1 MFRSG
6 FTSRHL
12 SMQPGRRTK
21 NTVLILAVAAGLAGC
36 SRDEGPTS
44 EEILADEGAEMETSL
59 WQTFD
64 DPMAANY
71 IAQCQSDYEQAEML
85 FNNLAEGQIGA
96 DSILDEFNQLEIV
109 LDRVASSASL
119 YRNVHPNPIVREAAD
134 LCQQNVYA
142 LFSRIG
148 LSRPLYDQLER
159 VDTETLSAI
168 DQRYLEK
175 MREDF
180 VLAGVSQDEATRDRI
195 AVLNEEL
202 VKISQAFNR
211 NIREDVRV
219 LEVAP
224 ERLEGLPQDYIDD
237 HPPNENG
244 MVEITT
250 NYPDYLP
257 VMQYAE
263 DDELRLELYKIFR
276 QRGYPANKE
285 VLENLLAKRYEL
297 ANLVGFDNFA
307 QYVTSDKM
315 IGSAESAANFIE
327 RVNEIARPRSNEDYQ
342 ILLDRLKE
350 DDPDATE
357 VGDWQK
363 TYLEELIKNEV
374 HQLDSQEIRQYFSY
388 RKVRDGIF
396 GLVETMFDV
405 EIVPWET
412 EVWHSSVETWQIVD
426 DGDLIG
432 QFYLDMH
439 PRDGKYN
446 HAAQFGVREGVQG
459 VQTPVA
465 ALVCNFPGGD
475 GGVGLM
481 EHNQVETFLHEF
493 GHLLHTIFGGHQP
506 RLSLSGVNTERDFVE
521 APSQMLEEWVWDADT
536 LKTFATDSSD
546 EVIPD
551 VLIEKMNAAR
561 DFGRGLWTRHQMYYA
576 ALSLNYYNRPPSE
589 VDLDQMMMD
598 LQAEYSPFPYV
609 EDTHFYTS
617 FGHLDGYS
625 AIYYTYMWSLVIAMD
640 MFSEFEREGLRNP
653 EVAQRYR
660 ETVLAPGGSKDAAEL
675 VADFLGRPYSFEAFE
690 NLLNAPE

>member
-1 MFRSG
+1 MSRSCFSCG
-6 FTSRHL
+6 L
-12 SMQPGRRTK
+12 INRRTK
-21 NTVLILAVAAGLAGC
+21 ILSMILCLSASLVAC
-36 SRDEGPTS
+36 SSSEDPVNMSESS
-44 EEILADEGAEMETSL
+44 EEVSL
-59 WQTFD
+59 WQTFGTQQ
-64 DPMAANY
+64 ATEY
-71 IAQCQSDYEQAEML
+71 ISQCRADYEVAESL
-85 FNNLAEGQIGA
+85 FAELAEGEVA
-96 DSILDEFNQLEIV
+96 AESILNEFNQMEIV
-109 LDRVASSASL
+109 LDRLASRASL
-119 YRNVHPNPIVREAAD
+119 FRNVHPSPVVREAAD

-148 LSRPLYDQLER
+148 LSRPLYDQLDKVE
-159 VDTETLSAI
+159 VGELGPI
-168 DQRYLEK
+168 DQRYMEK

-180 VLAGVSQDEATRDRI
+180 ELAGVSQDEGTRERI
-195 AVLNEEL
+195 TRLNEEM

-211 NIREDVRV
+211 NIREDVRSI
-219 LEVAP
+219 EVAAG
-224 ERLEGLPQDYIDD
+224 RLEGLPQDYIDA
-237 HPPNENG
+237 HPPNAEG
-244 MVEITT
+244 MVVITT

-263 DDELRLELYKIFR
+263 DDDLRLELYKQFR
-276 QRGYPANKE
+276 LRGYPDNKE

-297 ANLVGFDNFA
+297 ANLVGFDNYA

-315 IGSAESAANFIE
+315 IGSPDNAAEFIDRINDIAKPRAA
-327 RVNEIARPRSNEDYQ
+327 ADYDV
-342 ILLDRLKE
+342 LLQRLRQN
-350 DDPDATE
+350 DPDASV

-374 HQLDSQEIRQYFSY
+374 YQLDSQEIRQYFSY
-388 RKVRDGIF
+388 DKVRDGIF
-396 GLVETMFDV
+396 GLVEDMFAV
-405 EIVPWET
+405 EIEPWEA
-412 EVWHSSVETWQIVD
+412 EAWHSSVETWQIVD
-426 DGDLIG
+426 DGELVG

-459 VQTPVA
+459 LQTPIA

-475 GGVGLM
+475 DSAGLM
-481 EHNQVETFLHEF
+481 EHSQVETFLHEF
-493 GHLLHTIFGGHQP
+493 GHLLHTLFGGHQP

-536 LKTFATDSSD
+536 LKTFATDTNN

-551 VLIEKMNAAR
+551 VLIEKMRSAR

-589 VDLDQMMMD
+589 VDLDEMMIA

-609 EDTHFYTS
+609 DGTHFYTS

-625 AIYYTYMWSLVIAMD
+625 AIYYTYMWSLVIATD
-640 MFSEFEREGLRNP
+640 MFSRFEEEGLRNP
-653 EVAQRYR
+653 EVAQSYR
-660 ETVLAPGGSKDAAEL
+660 ENVLAPGGSKDAAEL

>member
-1 MFRSG
+1 
-6 FTSRHL
+6 
-12 SMQPGRRTK
+12 
-21 NTVLILAVAAGLAGC
+21 
-36 SRDEGPTS
+36 
-44 EEILADEGAEMETSL
+44 
-59 WQTFD
+59 
-64 DPMAANY
+64 
-71 IAQCQSDYEQAEML
+71 
-85 FNNLAEGQIGA
+85 
-96 DSILDEFNQLEIV
+96 
-109 LDRVASSASL
+109 
-119 YRNVHPNPIVREAAD
+119 
-134 LCQQNVYA
+134 VYA

-148 LSRPLYDQLER
+148 LSRPLYDQLEK
-159 VDTETLSAI
+159 VDVDNLGPI

-180 VLAGVSQDEATRDRI
+180 ELAGVNQDEATRQRI
-195 AVLNEEL
+195 EILNEEM
-202 VKISQAFNR
+202 VKIGQAFNR
-211 NIREDVRV
+211 NIREDVRAV
-219 LEVAP
+219 EVAP
-224 ERLEGLPQDYIDD
+224 QRLAGLPQDYIDA
-237 HPPNENG
+237 HAPNEEG
-244 MVEITT
+244 MVVITT

-263 DDELRLELYKIFR
+263 DDDLRLELYKVFR

-297 ANLVGFDNFA
+297 ANLIGFENYA

-315 IGSAESAANFIE
+315 IGSADNAADFIE
-327 RVNEIARPRSNEDYQ
+327 RVNEIAKPRAAEDYQ
-342 ILLDRLKE
+342 VLLERLRQ
-350 DDPDATE
+350 DDQDAAV

-374 HQLDSQEIRQYFSY
+374 YQLDSQEIRQYFSY
-388 RKVRDGIF
+388 EKVRDGIF
-396 GLVETMFDV
+396 GLVETMFEV
-405 EIVPWET
+405 EITPWET
-412 EVWHSSVETWQIVD
+412 DTWHPSVETWQIL
-426 DGDLIG
+426 DGGELIG

-459 VQTPVA
+459 LQTPIA

-475 GGVGLM
+475 GSAGLM
-481 EHNQVETFLHEF
+481 EHSQVETFLHEF

-521 APSQMLEEWVWDADT
+521 APSQMLEEWVWDSDT
-536 LKTFATDSSD
+536 LKTFAEDGSG

-551 VLIEKMNAAR
+551 VLIEKMRAAR
-561 DFGRGLWTRHQMYYA
+561 DFGRGLWTRHQMFYA
-576 ALSLNYYNRPPSE
+576 ALSLNYYNRPPTE
-589 VDLDQMMMD
+589 VDLDQMMQD

-609 EDTHFYTS
+609 PETHFYTS

-625 AIYYTYMWSLVIAMD
+625 AIYYTYMWSLVIATD

-660 ETVLAPGGSKDAAEL
+660 EHVLAPGGSKDAAEL

-690 NLLNAPE
+690 NLLNEAE

>member
-1 MFRSG
+1 MSRPG
-6 FTSRHL
+6 FTLCQIFSQTRSL
-12 SMQPGRRTK
+12 VLCLAFLVGLVSCSSGEAPGM
-21 NTVLILAVAAGLAGC
+21 
-36 SRDEGPTS
+36 EG
-44 EEILADEGAEMETSL
+44 METVQESESENNL

-64 DPMAANY
+64 DTQASDY
-71 IAQCQSDYEQAEML
+71 IGQCQLDYDLAQSL
-85 FNNLAEGQIGA
+85 FANLASGQVA
-96 DSILDEFNQLEIV
+96 TEEILDEFNQLEIA

-148 LSRPLYDQLER
+148 LSRPLYDQLVKIDVEN
-159 VDTETLSAI
+159 LSPI

-175 MREDF
+175 MLENF
-180 VLAGVSQDEATRDRI
+180 ELAGVSQDEATRQRI
-195 AVLNEEL
+195 ETLNEEI
-202 VKISQAFNR
+202 VRIGQAFNR
-211 NIREDVRV
+211 NIREDVRR

-224 ERLEGLPQDYIDD
+224 ERLAGLPQDYIDA
-237 HPPNENG
+237 HAPNDEG
-244 MVEITT
+244 MVVITT

-263 DDELRLELYKIFR
+263 DDELRLELYKVFR

-285 VLENLLAKRYEL
+285 VLENLLAKRHEL
-297 ANLVGFDNFA
+297 ANLIGFENYA

-315 IGSAESAANFIE
+315 IGSAGNAADFIE
-327 RVNEIARPRSNEDYQ
+327 RVNEIAKPRAAEDYQ
-342 ILLDRLKE
+342 VLLERLRQ
-350 DDPDATE
+350 DDQDATE

-374 HQLDSQEIRQYFSY
+374 YQLDSQEIRQYFSY
-388 RKVRDGIF
+388 EKVRDGIF
-396 GLVETMFDV
+396 GLVETMFAV
-405 EIVPWET
+405 EIAPWET
-412 EVWHSSVETWQIVD
+412 DTWHPSVETWQIM
-426 DGDLIG
+426 DGGELIG

-459 VQTPVA
+459 LQTPIA

-475 GGVGLM
+475 GSAGLM
-481 EHNQVETFLHEF
+481 EHSQVETFLHEF

-521 APSQMLEEWVWDADT
+521 APSQMLEEWVWDSDT
-536 LKTFATDSSD
+536 LKTFAEDGSGD
-546 EVIPD
+546 VIPD
-551 VLIEKMNAAR
+551 ELIEKMRAAR
-561 DFGRGLWTRHQMYYA
+561 DFGRGLWTRHQMFYA
-576 ALSLNYYNRPPSE
+576 ALSLNYYNRPPTE
-589 VDLDQMMMD
+589 VDLDQMMQD
-598 LQAEYSPFPYV
+598 LQAVYSPFPYV
-609 EDTHFYTS
+609 PETHFYTS

-625 AIYYTYMWSLVIAMD
+625 AIYYTYMWSLVIATD

-660 ETVLAPGGSKDAAEL
+660 DNVLAPGGSKDAAEL

-690 NLLNAPE
+690 NLLNESE